1 MIFYNKKV
9 GKVKLFKSKII
20 KLLSQLILGSI
31 FIYAGIGKIIN
42 PDSFANSIKSY
53 KLLPVTIIPIVS
65 VVLPWIEF
73 IFGILLIVG
82 LFIKFSAIALTSL
95 MIIFMTALSIQAIKG
110 NIIDC
115 GCFDKASILSSANLL
130 FLFARD
136 FILLSL
142 GLIIIFSSEKHEN
155 NINLR

>member
-1 MIFYNKKV
+1 MMIFYNKKV

-73 IFGILLIVG
+73 IFGILLIVVA
-82 LFIKFSAIALTSL
+82 LIKLQFSQVQIYFFYLQEISFFYL
-95 MIIFMTALSIQAIKG
+95 W
-110 NIIDC
+110 D
-115 GCFDKASILSSANLL
+115 
-130 FLFARD
+130 
-136 FILLSL
+136 
-142 GLIIIFSSEKHEN
+142 
-155 NINLR
+155 